1 MAQPSKGDRGILQRK
16 GRQGWWV
23 RITHNGRE
31 KWYRCDNK
39 SQAKAVYQRLK
50 ADIREEKYF
59 PEKFAAKQDLT
70 LRAWLKRCLDGS
82 ANRNRVNETLYNRRW
97 SLWFGRQLLTEIT
110 TDTLRQ
116 HQRRLQLKMRPRPA
130 QAPKTW
136 QPKRMWSD
144 STINRHF
151 AYLKH
156 AFNLALKDGKVM
168 RNLVAGI
175 TFFPEVSK
183 TRFLSDEELTRLR
196 GVMDLKDWQLVA
208 LAVETGLRREELFS
222 LRWEHTDI
230 EVGLLTLPMPKG
242 GKTRYVPLSE
252 QAKTILRS
260 FESWARSPWV
270 FPGLVDPMKPMDSRA
285 FLRRAFETA
294 LKRAGI
300 VGASWHTLRHTAASR
315 RIMAGVNV
323 LAVKE
328 ILGHRNIQTTMR
340 YSHLD
345 PRHLR
350 DAVNLGSL
358 AETVTKTVTDG
369 VREERRNV
377 QPVEYMVRPVGIEPT
392 TLSLEGFPSRSE
404 HLQVI
409 ENHHMI
415 CATTWHIMPVSAWRM
430 ANKWPT
436 ETTAPPAASRHDT
449 GRRCLRRACA

>member
-1 MAQPSKGDRGILQRK
+1 MAQQNANERGICQRK
-16 GRQGWWV
+16 GRPGWWV

-31 KWYRCDNK
+31 KWFKCDNK
-39 SQAKAVYQRLK
+39 SQAKALYGKKK
-50 ADIREEKYF
+50 AEIREEKYF
-59 PEKFAAKQDLT
+59 PEKFIEKKDMT

-136 QPKRMWSD
+136 QPKRQWSD
-144 STINRHF
+144 ATINRFF

-156 AFNLALKDGKVM
+156 AYNLALKDNKVT
-168 RNLVAGI
+168 RNPVAGI
-175 TFFPEVSK
+175 KFFPEVSK

-196 GVMDLKDWQLVA
+196 GVMAPKDWPLIA
-208 LAVETGLRREELFS
+208 LAVETGLRREEQF
-222 LRWEHTDI
+222 
-230 EVGLLTLPMPKG
+230 GLEWKHVDLETGILTLPMPKG
-242 GKTRYVPLSE
+242 GRTRYVPLSE
-252 QAKTILRS
+252 QAKAILRS
-260 FESWARSPWV
+260 FESWTRSPWV
-270 FPGLVDPMKPMDSRA
+270 FPGLTDPMKPMDSRA
-285 FLRRAFETA
+285 FLRRAFEPG

-315 RIMAGVNV
+315 RVMAGVDLV
-323 LAVKE
+323 SVKE

-358 AETVTKTVTDG
+358 TETVTRTVTG
-369 VREERRNV
+369 GRSPNEASS
-377 QPVEYMVRPVGIEPT
+377 QPTDFMVRPAGIEPA
-392 TLSLEGFPSRSE
+392 TLSLEG
-404 HLQVI
+404 
-409 ENHHMI
+409 
-415 CATTWHIMPVSAWRM
+415 
-430 ANKWPT
+430 
-436 ETTAPPAASRHDT
+436 
-449 GRRCLRRACA
+449 